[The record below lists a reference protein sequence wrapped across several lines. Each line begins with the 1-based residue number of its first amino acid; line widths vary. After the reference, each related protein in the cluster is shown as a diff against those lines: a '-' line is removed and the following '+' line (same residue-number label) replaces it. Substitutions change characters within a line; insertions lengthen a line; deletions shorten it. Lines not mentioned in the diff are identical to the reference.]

1 MPEALDE
8 RGRAIHDDR
17 PLPAVVGVDLH
28 LAQVERGG
36 GRRDALDVGRG
47 GLVQVDRPEQC
58 AKLPFLLLQPM
69 INTSIV
75 VNQSGKGRTSPSGVI
90 VVSDAV

>member
-1 MPEALDE
+1 MEVRRLPEALDE

-17 PLPAVVGVDLH
+17 SLPAVVRVDLD

-58 AKLPFLLLQPM
+58 TKLPFLLLQSV
-69 INTSIV
+69 ISTSIV
-75 VNQSGKGRTSPSGVI
+75 VRRTEW
-90 VVSDAV
+90 DAPLRAA